1 MTFRLRGK
9 AATARQ
15 AAASVAATLESFDFS
30 RVAVQNVSR
39 HFGRRKALSQVA
51 FTCDA
56 GDIIGLLGPNGAGKS
71 TLLSILA
78 TLLAP
83 SMGRVEYGDR
93 TSADAGADVRAR
105 IGLLAHDLFLYPE
118 LTAREN
124 LTFFGRLYGL
134 DAVESRVARALDGAG
149 LSARADDVVSGFSRG
164 MRQRVALE
172 RALLH
177 EPRLI
182 LLDEPFTGL
191 DQASTE
197 RLLERFR
204 ERQQAGCLL
213 IVATHDLEIVD
224 GVLTRAVFLSNG
236 RQVGGQAEG
245 VDLKEQYRRL
255 VSH

>member
-1 MTFRLRGK
+1 VK
-9 AATARQ
+9 
-15 AAASVAATLESFDFS
+15 SFDFR

-51 FTCDA
+51 FTCD
-56 GDIIGLLGPNGAGKS
+56 GGEIVGLLGPNGAGKS

-83 SMGRVEYGDR
+83 SVGKVVYGDR
-93 TSADAGADVRAR
+93 SSPDTGADVRAR

-124 LTFFGRLYGL
+124 LTFFGELYGL
-134 DAVESRVARALDGAG
+134 DDVAERVDRALDAAG
-149 LSARADDVVSGFSRG
+149 LSARADDPVSGFSRG

-177 EPRLI
+177 DPRLI

-197 RLLERFR
+197 RLVDRLRD
-204 ERQQAGCLL
+204 RQQAGCLL
-213 IVATHDLEIVD
+213 IVATHDLDIVD
-224 GVLTRAVFLSNG
+224 GLLSRAVFLHNG
-236 RQVGGQAEG
+236 RQVGGPAEG
-245 VDLKEQYRRL
+245 MDLREQYRRA
-255 VSH
+255 VIS